1 MVTTIEP
8 IPVKTPMPKLSLLH
22 EELELVIKLLKD
34 NKQEELAEKY
44 IEELQAVGYT
54 EPIKPLFM
62 AFRDFKKIRQVTKT
76 FGLKLKQFVLFPV
89 IEPIEPTERLKND
102 LEVAMD
108 YAPISEK
115 ERSEWL
121 IQPVL
126 DNFRLM
132 SDEDFHLYS
141 GRHLNVDKEKGLRG
155 ECDFLYAFTSI
166 RDEIEPPIFGV
177 IEAKAETIKQG
188 TAQCAAQMIGAKLY
202 NEQEECALKVIY
214 GCVTTG
220 YSWRFLKLE
229 GDELSID
236 TQVYSVKTE
245 LNSILGIWKTIVE
258 DCRI

>member
-1 MVTTIEP
+1 MVTAIEP
-8 IPVKTPMPKLSLLH
+8 MPIKKSIPKLSFSH
-22 EELELVIKLLKD
+22 EELELMIKLLKD
-34 NKQEELAEKY
+34 SEQEELAEKY
-44 IEELQAVGYT
+44 IEELQAAGYT
-54 EPIKPLFM
+54 EEINPLFM

-89 IEPIEPTERLKND
+89 IEPIEPTEWLKHD

-132 SDEDFHLYS
+132 SNEDFHLYS
-141 GRHLNVDKEKGLRG
+141 GRHLNVNKEKGLRG

-166 RDEIEPPIFGV
+166 RDEIDPPIFGV
-177 IEAKAETIKQG
+177 IEAKAETVKQG
-188 TAQCAAQMIGAKLY
+188 TAQCAAQMLGAKLY

-220 YSWRFLKLE
+220 YNWRFLKLE
-229 GDELSID
+229 GDELYID

-245 LNSILGIWKTIVE
+245 VNKILGIWKIIVE
-258 DCRI
+258 NCRI